1 MKYGNRKTI
10 IDGIKFD
17 SKAEAERYK
26 ELRIME
32 RAGIITDLK
41 CQPKFQL
48 IPTFVKDGKTFRGIT
63 YIADFRYTQDGR
75 TVVEDVKGYKT
86 EVYKLKRKLFEFY
99 YSDLKLEEIT
109 K

>member
-10 IDGIKFD
+10 VDGIKFD

-26 ELRIME
+26 ELRMME
-32 RAGIITDLK
+32 QSGVITDLK

-63 YIADFRYTQDGR
+63 YIADFSYIQDGR

-86 EVYKLKRKLFEFY
+86 EVYKLKRKMFEYY
-99 YSDLKLEEIT
+99 YSDLKLEEIM

>member
-10 IDGIKFD
+10 VDGIKFD

-26 ELRIME
+26 ELRMME
-32 RAGIITDLK
+32 RAGNITDLK

-63 YIADFRYTQDGR
+63 YIADFCYTQDGR

-86 EVYKLKRKLFEFY
+86 EVYKLKRKLFEYY
-99 YSDLKLEEIT
+99 YSDLKLEEIM

>member
-10 IDGIKFD
+10 VDGIKFD

-26 ELRIME
+26 ELRMME
-32 RAGIITDLK
+32 QSGVIADLK

-48 IPTFVKDGKTFRGIT
+48 IPTFVKNGKTFRGIN
-63 YIADFRYTQDGR
+63 YIADFSYTQDGR

-86 EVYKLKRKLFEFY
+86 EVYKLKRKMFEFY
-99 YSDLKLEEIT
+99 YSDLTLEEIT